1 VTPASLY
8 RVILSPRAGRAI
20 AESLPE
26 SVGFAVIAL
35 MRGALIEGP
44 RRVGKSLGPP
54 WAPAY
59 VARRGV
65 YRVVYV
71 IDDATRTVIVLAVA
85 HRSRIYRR

>member
-1 VTPASLY
+1 MTPGNLY
-8 RVILSPRAGRAI
+8 RVILSPRAERAI

-35 MRGALIEGP
+35 TRGALIENP
-44 RRVGKSLGPP
+44 RRVGKPLGPP

-59 VARRGV
+59 VERRSV

-71 IDDATRTVIVLAVA
+71 IDDATRTVTVLAVA